1 MSSAS
6 KVTFS
11 FWPDW
16 YIEDP
21 KADKIGQGGFG
32 TVYKIRRDD
41 LGFQTVSAV
50 KIIHVPQNEYEIMD
64 LRDRSMDDQSIAAFY
79 RQAVEEIADEIKL
92 LLTLKDYPNIVT
104 IEDYHIEPNKE
115 GIGYTVYIRMPLLKS
130 LEEYARGRVLSASEV
145 VKIGSD
151 ICDALTA
158 CEGLNINHR
167 DIKPANI
174 FINKRGD
181 YLLGDFGIARQMDT
195 ATQSM
200 HSQIGTANYM
210 APEISRGGAGYDRT
224 VDYYSLGLMLYRYL
238 NHNRFPFERPYTEP
252 VNKVDLANARIKRE
266 SGEEV
271 PMPDGVPTEALGKA
285 IQKACAF
292 DPKKRYRTAAEMKDA
307 LQKGLEGV
315 YVNYDTQS
323 QKGVPASSTTEPARD
338 GVGNLNDDS
347 QSGDSGTVAVFN
359 IIDWEREQ
367 KRLEEERRKEEERRR
382 LEEERKKEE
391 ERKRLEEEERKR
403 ERQLKAKQE
412 AIGKFK
418 KILLTALFA
427 GTVWLIGHQ
436 LGKALGND
444 MSDPSSSASNES
456 SEETYDTSSALAED
470 ASESSSISV
479 ADTSNTSNAS
489 AEDTEEKELWIE
501 VAEDIF
507 AHAEAFLNGD
517 GRFLT
522 TESLEELGER
532 MKDQGFQFRDDQWN
546 YYDDVM
552 IMEDEDSSGNKT
564 KTIQCRKD
572 DTPCTFRVSDC
583 LLEVSHQQYIHRI
596 IQCVISYDP
605 VTMPAFSADTEALIN
620 GLWNTSSLGQ
630 FTDILSK
637 YSYNEEDLT
646 ESYKST
652 FQWNGHYYYI
662 SYEATPNSF
671 LYCHDRIIDLYWFIS
686 ASGNYIYSRIA
697 EFDVD
702 ASLWDK

>member
-1 MSSAS
+1 
-6 KVTFS
+6 
-11 FWPDW
+11 
-16 YIEDP
+16 
-21 KADKIGQGGFG
+21 
-32 TVYKIRRDD
+32 
-41 LGFQTVSAV
+41 
-50 KIIHVPQNEYEIMD
+50 
-64 LRDRSMDDQSIAAFY
+64 
-79 RQAVEEIADEIKL
+79 
-92 LLTLKDYPNIVT
+92 
-104 IEDYHIEPNKE
+104 
-115 GIGYTVYIRMPLLKS
+115 
-130 LEEYARGRVLSASEV
+130 
-145 VKIGSD
+145 
-151 ICDALTA
+151 
-158 CEGLNINHR
+158 
-167 DIKPANI
+167 
-174 FINKRGD
+174 
-181 YLLGDFGIARQMDT
+181 
-195 ATQSM
+195 
-200 HSQIGTANYM
+200 
-210 APEISRGGAGYDRT
+210 
-224 VDYYSLGLMLYRYL
+224 
-238 NHNRFPFERPYTEP
+238 
-252 VNKVDLANARIKRE
+252 
-266 SGEEV
+266 
-271 PMPDGVPTEALGKA
+271 
-285 IQKACAF
+285 
-292 DPKKRYRTAAEMKDA
+292 
-307 LQKGLEGV
+307 
-315 YVNYDTQS
+315 
-323 QKGVPASSTTEPARD
+323 
-338 GVGNLNDDS
+338 
-347 QSGDSGTVAVFN
+347 
-359 IIDWEREQ
+359 
-367 KRLEEERRKEEERRR
+367 
-382 LEEERKKEE
+382 
-391 ERKRLEEEERKR
+391 
-403 ERQLKAKQE
+403 
-412 AIGKFK
+412 
-418 KILLTALFA
+418 
-427 GTVWLIGHQ
+427 
-436 LGKALGND
+436 